1 MQSVAQPVAAAIEL
15 ILLTHATEFNK
26 STNTGVLVASALTH
40 HPKITVKRLAWSRV
54 APDPQLLTVTAS
66 APLWLL
72 YPTPEALVLDADAA
86 CAATIQNGCPEIKS
100 PEIKNGCPEMTD
112 SSPSL
117 NSHSDQ
123 NPSAIIQRYILLDAT
138 WQLAHKMYRQ
148 SPYLQV
154 LPTLSLQSMQPSQ
167 YLLRRNQRQQ
177 GWCTAESVALLL
189 AATGYASAS
198 QKVTDAFIRFNQR
211 Q

>member
-86 CAATIQNGCPEIKS
+86 CAATRQNGCPEIKS
-100 PEIKNGCPEMTD
+100 PEMTD

-123 NPSAIIQRYILLDAT
+123 NPSAVIQRFILLDAT

-154 LPTLSLQSMQPSQ
+154 LPTLSLQSKQPSQ